1 MERIGAFER
10 EVIVLIAP
18 TGSGWI
24 DPYAIDGIEYLHN
37 GNTAAVAI
45 QYSYLASWMVMIGN
59 QDLTRDAAG
68 SLLAAVNERVSRLPE
83 EERPQVLI
91 CGESLGAFG
100 WERLFETSTISR
112 LQSMEPLGGTT
123 EVGSAMEA
131 GRDRSRTRDAA
142 VAARLPGRRDH
153 PETQRLIAVLD
164 G

>member
-45 QYSYLASWMVMIGN
+45 QYSHLASWMVMIGN

-83 EERPQVLI
+83 EERPKF
-91 CGESLGAFG
+91 S
-100 WERLFETSTISR
+100 S
-112 LQSMEPLGGTT
+112 
-123 EVGSAMEA
+123 A
-131 GRDRSRTRDAA
+131 GRASAHSGGSGSSKLRRSHVFSRWSLWVGPPRSGPLWKQVVTDRE
-142 VAARLPGRRDH
+142 PGTPLWRPVYRGGETIRKRRD
-153 PETQRLIAVLD
+153 
-164 G
+164 